1 MNIKQ
6 LKQQLSS
13 INPKWDEEE
22 NHYRADRL
30 LLEYINDTEVT
41 TLFDNIKKW
50 YA

>member
-6 LKQQLSS
+6 LKILLSL
-13 INPKWDEEE
+13 IDPKWDEEE
-22 NHYRADRL
+22 NHHKADRF
-30 LLEYINDTEVT
+30 LLEYINDSEVT